1 MSKNYTTNKLKWSK
15 PLIGN
20 YVMGYDP
27 GAYEGDYGVVLTWK
41 TPSRLRKF
49 LRRIG
54 LDRSTWQYKLHSQ
67 EFIK

>member
-27 GAYEGDYGVVLTWK
+27 GAYEGDYVVVQT
-41 TPSRLRKF
+41 
-49 LRRIG
+49 
-54 LDRSTWQYKLHSQ
+54 
-67 EFIK
+67 